1 MSTGSFAP
9 GEERRRYPRISNGAG
24 NRIIVRA
31 RAPLRLG
38 LAGGGT
44 DVPPFCD
51 VYGGMVLNATIDKYA
66 YATIETA
73 AEPRVRF
80 VAGDQQLSC
89 EAEAAHYLPPD
100 GVLDLHKGVY
110 NRIVK
115 EFNRGVPLPLTL
127 TTYCDAPAGS
137 GLGSSST
144 LVVTMIKAFVELLNL
159 PLGEYDIAHLAYE
172 VERNDVGLHG
182 GKQDQ
187 YAATFGG
194 FNFIEFYAK
203 DRVIVNPLRVKNW
216 IISELEASLLLF
228 YTGVSRSSAVII
240 EEQRQNVQSRAETP
254 VAALHQLKQEAVL
267 MKESI
272 LKGDFAGF
280 ARSMELSWQSK
291 KQTASLISNAH
302 IEDLYSLAKQ
312 AGALAGKVSGAGGGG
327 YMMFIVDPARRMDV
341 VRALKSVGPDV
352 YNCQFTKHGTQ
363 GWRVA

>member
-1 MSTGSFAP
+1 
-9 GEERRRYPRISNGAG
+9 
-24 NRIIVRA
+24 
-31 RAPLRLG
+31 
-38 LAGGGT
+38 
-44 DVPPFCD
+44 
-51 VYGGMVLNATIDKYA
+51 MVLNATIDKYC
-66 YATIETA
+66 YATIETTTKG
-73 AEPRVRF
+73 RVRF
-80 VAGDQQLSC
+80 VAADQQVSY
-89 EAEAAHYLPPD
+89 EAEGSNYLPAD

-115 EFNRGVPLPLTL
+115 EFNHGEPLPLTL

-144 LVVTMIKAFVELLNL
+144 LVVAVIKAFVELLNL
-159 PLGEYDIAHLAYE
+159 PLGEYDIAYLAYDI
-172 VERNDVGLHG
+172 ERNDVGLHG

-240 EEQRQNVQSRAETP
+240 EETQKHVQSRAETT
-254 VAALHQLKQEAVL
+254 VSALNQLKQEAVA

-280 ARSMELSWQSK
+280 ARSMETSWHSK
-291 KQTASLISNAH
+291 KQTASLITNSH
-302 IEDLYSLAKQ
+302 IDDIYELAKK
-312 AGALAGKVSGAGGGG
+312 AGARAGKVSGAGGGG
-327 YMMFIVDPARRMDV
+327 YMMFMVDPSRRMDV
-341 VRALKSVGPDV
+341 VRALKSIGPDV
-352 YNCQFTKHGTQ
+352 FNCHFTKYGTQ
-363 GWRVA
+363 GWRIG